1 MKKKVHRIAE
11 SLAARV
17 AAWQGTE
24 AILLGEAADSDVSDP
39 YFTIEL
45 DVYLHGAPPD
55 PARRRQAFTG
65 VQGFDTSPI
74 SAVDRFLV
82 EDLPASVHY
91 MDVAGV
97 DRILWRLGDST
108 WVFHE
113 SGTTPFYRIER
124 GEVLHQGSSW
134 IDDAKALLKGIPSEF
149 WAQVRLRAF
158 AAAEL
163 SLGELRAATARKDSL
178 FFTVS
183 AGRLVRSVASFLFAA
198 NRQFEPPG
206 RLVAERLSSLKKLP
220 EGFAAMLDNFLRPAP
235 EITPSARTEIA
246 DLMVRSLI
254 PLA

>member
-1 MKKKVHRIAE
+1 VKKKVHRIAE
-11 SLAARV
+11 SLAARI
-17 AAWQGTE
+17 ASWEGTE

-45 DVYLHGAPPD
+45 DVYMHGAPPD
-55 PARRRQAFTG
+55 PARRRQVFTEA
-65 VQGFDTSPI
+65 QGFDTSPI

-91 MDVAGV
+91 MDVGGV

-113 SGTTPFYRIER
+113 SGTTPFYRIEH
-124 GEVLHQGSSW
+124 GDILFQSSSW
-134 IDDAKALLKGIPSEF
+134 IADAKALLKGIPAEF
-149 WAQVRLRAF
+149 WAQIRLRAY

-163 SLGELRAATARKDSL
+163 SLAELRAATARKDSL
-178 FFTVS
+178 FFMVS
-183 AGRLVRSVASFLFAA
+183 AGRLVRSLASFLFAS

-206 RLVAERLSSLKKLP
+206 RLVAERLAGLKKLP
-220 EGFAAMLDNFLRPAP
+220 EGFEAMLDNFLRPAA